1 MTPASCCRQ
10 LSILNICSN
19 SKQPVSK
26 DYCNFSPA
34 KIFMEGLLRKQ
45 APTEFSPES
54 SFAISPLFL
63 YDTKG
68 LSIFDD
74 ITCISEYYLSNA
86 EKIVLKKYASR
97 IAAMIPDNA
106 RIVELG
112 AGSMAKTAIL
122 LEEIMKNFKERKDK
136 LKECG
141 LRGSDTCDN
150 VRFPVYQPVD
160 ICASSLEISLKD
172 LSSVVPEMQ
181 LEGLCGSYHDAITYL
196 RRENL
201 ISVQNT
207 TPRRPL
213 VILWLG
219 SSIGNM
225 KREEAADFIN
235 HFRSSVFM
243 PGDIWITGI
252 DGRNWNNER
261 AWKAYNDKLGVTKD
275 FILNGL
281 VNINRILV
289 GSFQDLGKQNIATDY
304 RTYPFPVDKFEYV
317 GIYNEIEGRHEA
329 YLEAS
334 EDMTISFQFDTL
346 NFDNFL
352 FQEWISSPLSTNT
365 WIGDYL
371 DMEGAIS
378 ANGASVYENSS
389 CHSEVEATPI
399 KELQPS
405 DNVCFN
411 TSLKAGEKIHM
422 EYSYKYSV
430 EEISNLFEEVH
441 MSILEHFVYPA
452 EPYHVIISQEMP
464 FWFQWP
470 QKQAIA
476 PKISPTLGE
485 WEELWNAWD
494 FITELIKSSDLLYQP
509 IHLRHPLLFYL
520 GHIPAFLDH
529 HLLTNMNSDLE
540 QSASL
545 PKRDVPS
552 TINTDNFLRGIDP
565 DLDDPSRCHEHS
577 ELPNTWPSLAALN
590 SFKNNVR
597 SRVRALLRAADIS
610 VARHIQ
616 IPYRIRKALWMS
628 FEHEAMHLETL
639 LYMLLQC
646 PPGMLKRL
654 PIQRGWIEHRM
665 YHQKSKAPLL
675 TIPGGKV
682 ILGRSR
688 GANSKN
694 GDEDSDWGWDNEYP
708 AVQVHV
714 QSFHMQ
720 CWSVTV
726 GDYVNFL
733 LALNDVCD
741 SIFQDLVPISW
752 LRVVEVPE
760 SIHFNLNHYAVRT
773 IFGPVKLREAYYW
786 PVQVNGLQAEKYATH
801 YGCRL
806 PTEAEWM
813 LAKEMSIPEQGLVH
827 QQVLEARRLRPFEPI
842 PVHHS
847 AKNTGFKTWCPSD
860 AGSTVVSATCSVY
873 DMVGSGWEWTCT
885 RFGPLTDHLL
895 LNGECKEKFVPQ
907 EGYPEYSS
915 DFFDGKHWVL
925 LGGSWATH
933 PRLSGRSTFR
943 NWYQPGYGYVFA
955 KFRCVKDISESK
967 GT

>member
-1 MTPASCCRQ
+1 MKHAPT
-10 LSILNICSN
+10 
-19 SKQPVSK
+19 K
-26 DYCNFSPA
+26 FSP
-34 KIFMEGLLRKQ
+34 K
-45 APTEFSPES
+45 S
-54 SFAISPLFL
+54 SFSISPIFL

-86 EKIVLKKYASR
+86 ERIVLMKYASR
-97 IAAMIPDNA
+97 IAAIIPDNA

-136 LKECG
+136 LKGNG
-141 LRGSDTCDN
+141 LRGSSVFDD
-150 VRFPVYQPVD
+150 VRFPIYQPVD
-160 ICASSLEISLKD
+160 ICASSLEVSLHD

-181 LEGLCGSYHDAITYL
+181 LEGLCGSYHDAIAYL
-196 RRENL
+196 RRESL
-201 ISVQNT
+201 ISIQTT

-225 KREEAADFIN
+225 NREEAADFIN
-235 HFRSSVFM
+235 YFRRSVFM

-252 DGRNWNNER
+252 DGRNWSSER

-289 GSFQDLGKQNIATDY
+289 GSLQEHGAASDY
-304 RTYPFPVDKFEYV
+304 RAGPFPVNKFNYI

-334 EDMTISFQFDTL
+334 EDMTIQFQVDTL
-346 NFDNFL
+346 KFDNFL
-352 FQEWISSPLSTNT
+352 FQEWISVPLSTNT
-365 WIGDYL
+365 SLVDYL
-371 DMEGAIS
+371 YVEGPIIADKDIAFDS
-378 ANGASVYENSS
+378 KR
-389 CHSEVEATPI
+389 EAT
-399 KELQPS
+399 EVNGNQPS
-405 DNVCFN
+405 GNMRFN
-411 TSLKAGEKIHM
+411 CSLKAGEMIHM
-422 EYSYKYSV
+422 EYSYKYSA
-430 EEISNLFEEVH
+430 EDISSLFEQVH
-441 MSILEHFVYPA
+441 MSILEHFVYPD

-464 FWFQWP
+464 FWFQRP
-470 QKQAIA
+470 QKIIA
-476 PKISPTLGE
+476 PKISPSLGE

-494 FITELIKSSDLLYQP
+494 FATGLIHSSDLLYQP
-509 IHLRHPLLFYL
+509 INLRHPLLFYL

-529 HLLTNMNSDLE
+529 HLLMNMTCDLE

-552 TINTDNFLRGIDP
+552 SINTDNFLRGIDP
-565 DLDDPSRCHEHS
+565 DLDDPSRCHKHS
-577 ELPNTWPSLAALN
+577 ELPNTWPSLEALN
-590 SFKNNVR
+590 SFKKNIR
-597 SRVRALLRAADIS
+597 SRVRALLRADDVS
-610 VARHIQ
+610 VDCPVR
-616 IPYRIRKALWMS
+616 IPPSTRKALWMS

-639 LYMLLQC
+639 MYMLVQC
-646 PPGMLKRL
+646 PPGMLKTL
-654 PIQRGWIEHRM
+654 PIRRGSLENRM
-665 YHQKSKAPLL
+665 HHQKSEAHFL

-688 GANSKN
+688 GSNSKK
-694 GDEDSDWGWDNEYP
+694 GGESFDWGWDNEYP
-708 AVQVHV
+708 AVQVYV
-714 QSFHMQ
+714 QPFRIQ

-726 GDYVNFL
+726 GNYVNFL
-733 LALNDVCD
+733 LALQDV
-741 SIFQDLVPISW
+741 SGSPSLDLIPISW
-752 LRVVEVPE
+752 IQVVKIPE
-760 SIHFNLNHYAVRT
+760 SMQFNLDHYAVRT
-773 IFGPVKLREAYYW
+773 MYGPVKLREAHFW

-801 YGCRL
+801 HGCRL

-813 LAKEMSIPEQGLVH
+813 LAKDMSVPEQGLVH
-827 QQVLEARRLRPFEPI
+827 QQVLEARRLSPFEPI
-842 PVHHS
+842 SVHHS
-847 AKNTGFKTWCPSD
+847 AKNTGFQTWCPSNC
-860 AGSTVVSATCSVY
+860 GSTVISASCNVY

-885 RFGPLTDHLL
+885 RFGPLTDQLL
-895 LNGECKEKFVPQ
+895 LNEDCEERFAPQ
-907 EGYPEYSS
+907 EGYPDYSR

-967 GT
+967 GNCLSHGIE